1 MGDNGS
7 KNDCESESAS
17 LLFGSVNERMRMIAD
32 KRNDIRMFS
41 EYQVSNVVSFLQFK
55 RIRLL

>member
-1 MGDNGS
+1 MIEKQGGRA
-7 KNDCESESAS
+7 KESVGRIS
-17 LLFGSVNERMRMIAD
+17 SVNERMRMIAD